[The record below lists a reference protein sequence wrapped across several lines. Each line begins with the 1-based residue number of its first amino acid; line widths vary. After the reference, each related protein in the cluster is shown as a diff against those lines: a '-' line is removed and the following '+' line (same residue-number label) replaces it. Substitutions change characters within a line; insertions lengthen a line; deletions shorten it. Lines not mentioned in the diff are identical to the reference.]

1 MKEQISI
8 STSQN
13 HTKCT
18 PSSPTS
24 TSSSTSLKPVIVTR
38 KLTKKSVE
46 NASIKTAK
54 KSEKCSSTSAADGKH
69 PIYRGVRIR
78 SWGKWVS
85 EIREPRKKSRIWL
98 GTFATPEMAARAH
111 DVAAIAIKG
120 HSAFLNFP
128 DLAHKLPEPASKS
141 PKDIQAA
148 AAKAAAMDDDIPRS
162 HESQTEAELSGA
174 EARPTTI
181 ESLRE
186 SSSNSPSDTD
196 DPFLD
201 LPHLYQLNLSHKCG
215 HSSYE
220 PFPWSLALADTVD
233 AEIWLD
239 EPLLW

>member
-1 MKEQISI
+1 MKEQISS
-8 STSQN
+8 STSQS

-24 TSSSTSLKPVIVTR
+24 TSSSSLKPVVATR

-46 NASIKTAK
+46 NANIKTTK
-54 KSEKCSSTSAADGKH
+54 KSEKCSTSTADGKH

-148 AAKAAAMDDDIPRS
+148 AAKAAAMDDFPTS
-162 HESQTEAELSGA
+162 HEAETEAELSGA
-174 EARPTTI
+174 ETRPITS
-181 ESLRE
+181 ESFRE
-186 SSSNSPSDTD
+186 SSSNSPTGTEDL
-196 DPFLD
+196 FLD
-201 LPHLYQLNLSHKCG
+201 LPHLYQLNLGRKFG

-220 PFPWSLALADTVD
+220 FPWNLALAETVD
-233 AEIWLD
+233 SELWLD